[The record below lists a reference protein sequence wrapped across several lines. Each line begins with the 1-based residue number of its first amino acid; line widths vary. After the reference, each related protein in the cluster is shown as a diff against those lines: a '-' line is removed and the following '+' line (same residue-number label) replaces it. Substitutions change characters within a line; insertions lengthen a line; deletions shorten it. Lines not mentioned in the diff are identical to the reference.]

1 MPGITPDLLFP
12 AEAGQRALARELYAL
27 VESLPIISPHGHID
41 PALLAEDTP
50 FPDPARLLIV
60 PDHYLT
66 RMLLSQG
73 VPPAQLG
80 VPTRDGDPVE
90 TDGRT
95 IWRRFAAHW
104 HLFRGTPS
112 RLWLEQTFRTVFDI
126 DLRLGPDTA
135 DEIYD
140 RMAAKLAEPEFRPRA
155 LFERFRIEVL
165 ATTESP
171 LDDLGRH
178 AKLAADGWGGPGG
191 RVITTF
197 RPDNVVDM
205 EFEGWAE
212 NVAWLGE
219 LAGED
224 TGTYPGYLA
233 ALRRRREAFVAAG
246 ATSSDHGHPTART
259 LRLSDAEAAQLFDR
273 GMRGRADAADAEA
286 FRAHMLVEFAR
297 MSIDDGLVMQLHPG
311 SVRNHNRWLYAT
323 HGRDVGGDI
332 PQATE
337 YLHALTPL
345 LDAYGND
352 PRLRVVVYTLDEYT
366 FTRELAPLAGGY
378 AALYLGAP
386 WWFLDAPEVLRRFR
400 EAVTETAGFYN
411 TAGFVDDT
419 RAFCSIPV
427 RHDVARRIDAGF
439 LARLVAEHR
448 LPLDE
453 AAETIVDLAYHLPK
467 KVFRIGEPLAP
478 TAPTSEG
485 SAQ

>member
-1 MPGITPDLLFP
+1 MPDPRSDLLLP
-12 AEAGQRALARELYAL
+12 ADPGLRTLARRLHALAAEQ
-27 VESLPIISPHGHID
+27 PIISPHGHVD
-41 PALLAEDTP
+41 PALLAEDQP
-50 FPDPARLLIV
+50 FPDPAQLLIV

-73 VPPAQLG
+73 VPPSRLG
-80 VPTRDGDPVE
+80 VPTVDGSPVE

-95 IWRRFAAHW
+95 IWRLFAQHW

-112 RLWLEQTFRTVFDI
+112 RLWLEQTFRDVFGVHTP
-126 DLRLGPDTA
+126 LSPATA
-135 DEIYD
+135 DEVYD
-140 RMAAKLAEPEFRPRA
+140 ALAARLGEPEFRPRA
-155 LFERFRIEVL
+155 LFERFGIEVL

-205 EFEGWAE
+205 EFDGWAA
-212 NVAWLGE
+212 NVDR
-219 LAGED
+219 LAEVSGED
-224 TGTYPGYLA
+224 TGTYQGYLL

-259 LRLSDAEAAQLFDR
+259 LALSEAEATQLYDR
-273 GMRGRADAADAEA
+273 GRRGEADAADAEA

-297 MSIDDGLVMQLHPG
+297 MSLDDGLVMQLHPG
-311 SVRNHNRWLYAT
+311 SVRNHNRWLYAR

-345 LDAYGND
+345 LDAHGND

-386 WWFLDAPEVLRRFR
+386 WWFLDSPEVLRRFR
-400 EAVTETAGFYN
+400 ESVTETAGFYN

-427 RHDVARRIDAGF
+427 RHDVARRVDAGF

-448 LPLDE
+448 LGEDE
-453 AAETIVDLAYHLPK
+453 AAETIVDLAYRLPR
-467 KVFRIGEPLAP
+467 KVFKIGESPL
-478 TAPTSEG
+478 
-485 SAQ
+485 